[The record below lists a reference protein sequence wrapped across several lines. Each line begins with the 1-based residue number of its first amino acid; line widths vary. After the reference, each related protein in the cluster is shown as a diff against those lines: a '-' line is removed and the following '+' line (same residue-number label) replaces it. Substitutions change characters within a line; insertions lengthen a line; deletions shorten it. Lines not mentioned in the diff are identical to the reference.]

1 MLACRRRPSQSTSP
15 TARPSTGRRDEL
27 VRQHLPLVHH
37 VVADMIARVP
47 RHIPRDELTS
57 AALFGL
63 VQAARAYD
71 PNRGHLRP
79 LRPPAHAGALL
90 DDLRSRDWASRGVRA
105 AARQVRSATDELTV
119 ALGRTPT
126 TTEAG
131 EAAGLSPSEVS
142 RLHDDVHRATV
153 LNYDS
158 VFRDSED
165 CDALSAVDADPGEVI
180 LRRERRAYL
189 RDAVA
194 ALPERL
200 RIVVVGC
207 FFEERP
213 MLDLARE
220 LGVTESRVSQMKAEA
235 LGLLREGLDATLEAE
250 AEASDAGPG
259 VGWPGARPPTSPP
272 WPPARRTGTASTPIP
287 APPTPRWTR
296 ASPAISW
303 AARSSPDRLERRSCS
318 SQHPG
323 DGSGCPGPS
332 PSNFPSFP
340 LRFTSPRPNGRA
352 DRNGR
357 PEAPTDE
364 WP

>member
-1 MLACRRRPSQSTSP
+1 MQMALPSPIDLADRPRGASP
-15 TARPSTGRRDEL
+15 DDL

-37 VVADMIARVP
+37 VVTDMLSRVP

-71 PNRGHLRP
+71 PGRGVSFDRYA
-79 LRPPAHAGALL
+79 RRRMQGALL
-90 DDLRSRDWASRGVRA
+90 DDLRSRDWASRAVRA
-105 AARQVRSATDELTV
+105 QARKVRTVTDDLTV
-119 ALGRTPT
+119 TLGRMPTPH
-126 TTEAG
+126 EAG
-131 EAAGLSPSEVS
+131 AAAGLSANAVN

-165 CDALSAVDADPGEVI
+165 CDALSAAEADPGEMI

-200 RIVVVGC
+200 RVVVVGC

-235 LGLLREGLDATLEAE
+235 LDLLREGLDATLEPE
-250 AEASDAGPG
+250 TPGGLPASGR
-259 VGWPGARPPTSPP
+259 V
-272 WPPARRTGTASTPIP
+272 ARRK
-287 APPTPRWTR
+287 
-296 ASPAISW
+296 
-303 AARSSPDRLERRSCS
+303 AAYIAAVAAGSSYRDRLAAVPR
-318 SQHPG
+318 
-323 DGSGCPGPS
+323 
-332 PSNFPSFP
+332 P
-340 LRFTSPRPNGRA
+340 LRGGSVIDQRMA
-352 DRNGR
+352 S
-357 PEAPTDE
+357 
-364 WP
+364 

>member
-1 MLACRRRPSQSTSP
+1 MQTASPSHIDLAERSLPANP
-15 TARPSTGRRDEL
+15 DEL

-71 PNRGHLRP
+71 PSRGVAFDRYA
-79 LRPPAHAGALL
+79 RRRMQGALL

-105 AARQVRSATDELTV
+105 TARKVRSATDDLTV

-126 TTEAG
+126 TSEAG
-131 EAAGLSPSEVS
+131 AAAGLSAGEVS

-165 CDALSAVDADPGEVI
+165 CDALSTVDADPGEVI
-180 LRRERRAYL
+180 LCRERRAYL

-200 RIVVVGC
+200 RLVVVGC

-235 LGLLREGLDATLEAE
+235 LGLLREGLDATLEPE
-250 AEASDAGPG
+250 AQGTQPAQGR
-259 VGWPGARPPTSPP
+259 V
-272 WPPARRTGTASTPIP
+272 ARRKAAYFAAVAAGSTYRDRLDSD
-287 APPTPRWTR
+287 PRPLR
-296 ASPAISW
+296 
-303 AARSSPDRLERRSCS
+303 RSSVLDERI
-318 SQHPG
+318 
-323 DGSGCPGPS
+323 
-332 PSNFPSFP
+332 
-340 LRFTSPRPNGRA
+340 TA
-352 DRNGR
+352 
-357 PEAPTDE
+357 
-364 WP
+364 

>member
-1 MLACRRRPSQSTSP
+1 MPYMQTAPPSHIDLANSPVATSE
-15 TARPSTGRRDEL
+15 DDL

-71 PNRGHLRP
+71 PSRGVSFDRYA
-79 LRPPAHAGALL
+79 RRRMQGALL

-105 AARQVRSATDELTV
+105 QARKIRSVTDELTV
-119 ALGRTPT
+119 SLGRLPSA
-126 TTEAG
+126 TEAG
-131 EAAGLSPSEVS
+131 AAAGLSANEVS
-142 RLHDDVHRATV
+142 RLNEDVHRATV

-165 CDALSAVDADPGEVI
+165 SDALSSADADPGEVI

-189 RDAVA
+189 RDAVS

-200 RIVVVGC
+200 RVVVVGC

-213 MLDLARE
+213 MLDLAKE

-235 LGLLREGLDATLEAE
+235 LNLLREGLDATLETESAT
-250 AEASDAGPG
+250 ALPASGR
-259 VGWPGARPPTSPP
+259 V
-272 WPPARRTGTASTPIP
+272 ARRK
-287 APPTPRWTR
+287 
-296 ASPAISW
+296 
-303 AARSSPDRLERRSCS
+303 AAYFAAVAAGSSYRDRLAADPR
-318 SQHPG
+318 
-323 DGSGCPGPS
+323 
-332 PSNFPSFP
+332 P
-340 LRFTSPRPNGRA
+340 LRRDAVLEERITA
-352 DRNGR
+352 
-357 PEAPTDE
+357 
-364 WP
+364 

>member
-1 MLACRRRPSQSTSP
+1 MPSMQTASPSQLDLSD
-15 TARPSTGRRDEL
+15 RPLPPNPDEL

-63 VQAARAYD
+63 VQAARAFD
-71 PNRGHLRP
+71 PARGVAFDRYA
-79 LRPPAHAGALL
+79 RRRMQGALL

-105 AARQVRSATDELTV
+105 TARRVRSVTDELTV
-119 ALGRTPT
+119 TLGRTPT
-126 TTEAG
+126 ATEAG
-131 EAAGLSPSEVS
+131 TAAGLSAAEVS
-142 RLHDDVHRATV
+142 RLNEDVHRATV

-165 CDALSAVDADPGEVI
+165 CDALSAVEADPGEVL

-200 RIVVVGC
+200 RVVVIGC

-213 MLDLARE
+213 MLELAKE

-235 LGLLREGLDATLEAE
+235 LGLLREGLDATLDTETTVAIP
-250 AEASDAGPG
+250 AQGR
-259 VGWPGARPPTSPP
+259 V
-272 WPPARRTGTASTPIP
+272 ARRK
-287 APPTPRWTR
+287 
-296 ASPAISW
+296 
-303 AARSSPDRLERRSCS
+303 AAYFAAVAAGSSYRDRLDSEPRSLIQVS
-318 SQHPG
+318 EQYRSA
-323 DGSGCPGPS
+323 S
-332 PSNFPSFP
+332 
-340 LRFTSPRPNGRA
+340 
-352 DRNGR
+352 
-357 PEAPTDE
+357 
-364 WP
+364 

>member
-1 MLACRRRPSQSTSP
+1 MRSMQTAPPSQIDLA
-15 TARPSTGRRDEL
+15 ARPLPSNPDEL

-71 PNRGHLRP
+71 PSRGVTFDRYA
-79 LRPPAHAGALL
+79 RRRMQGALL

-105 AARQVRSATDELTV
+105 AARKVRSATDELTV

-126 TTEAG
+126 ATEAG
-131 EAAGLSPSEVS
+131 EAAGLSPAEVS

-165 CDALSAVDADPGEVI
+165 CDALSSAEADPGEVI

-200 RIVVVGC
+200 RVVVVGC

-213 MLDLARE
+213 MLELARE

-235 LGLLREGLDATLEAE
+235 LGLLREGLDATLEADAQ
-250 AEASDAGPG
+250 AEEPAQGR
-259 VGWPGARPPTSPP
+259 V
-272 WPPARRTGTASTPIP
+272 ARRK
-287 APPTPRWTR
+287 
-296 ASPAISW
+296 
-303 AARSSPDRLERRSCS
+303 AAYFAAVAAGSSYRDRLDS
-318 SQHPG
+318 
-323 DGSGCPGPS
+323 D
-332 PSNFPSFP
+332 
-340 LRFTSPRPNGRA
+340 PRPLQR
-352 DRNGR
+352 DSML
-357 PEAPTDE
+357 DE
-364 WP
+364 RITA

>member
-1 MLACRRRPSQSTSP
+1 MQTAPPSRIDLTERPLP
-15 TARPSTGRRDEL
+15 PNPDEL

-47 RHIPRDELTS
+47 RHNPRDELTS

-71 PNRGHLRP
+71 PGRGVSFDRYA
-79 LRPPAHAGALL
+79 RRRMQGALL

-105 AARQVRSATDELTV
+105 AARKVRSVTDDLTV

-126 TTEAG
+126 AGEAG
-131 EAAGLSPSEVS
+131 AAAGLSAHDVN

-165 CDALSAVDADPGEVI
+165 CDALSAVEADPGEVI

-200 RIVVVGC
+200 RVVVVGC
-207 FFEERP
+207 FFDERP

-235 LGLLREGLDATLEAE
+235 LGLLREGLDATLDTEAE
-250 AEASDAGPG
+250 SALPASGR
-259 VGWPGARPPTSPP
+259 V
-272 WPPARRTGTASTPIP
+272 ARRK
-287 APPTPRWTR
+287 
-296 ASPAISW
+296 
-303 AARSSPDRLERRSCS
+303 AAYFAAVAAGSSYRDRLDS
-318 SQHPG
+318 
-323 DGSGCPGPS
+323 D
-332 PSNFPSFP
+332 
-340 LRFTSPRPNGRA
+340 PRPLLR
-352 DRNGR
+352 DSVL
-357 PEAPTDE
+357 DE
-364 WP
+364 RITA

>member
-1 MLACRRRPSQSTSP
+1 MPFMQTATSP
-15 TARPSTGRRDEL
+15 QIVLADRALPLNPDEL

-63 VQAARAYD
+63 VQAARAFD
-71 PNRGHLRP
+71 PSRGVTFDRYA
-79 LRPPAHAGALL
+79 RRRMQGALL

-105 AARQVRSATDELTV
+105 AARKVRSVTDELTV

-126 TTEAG
+126 NVEAG
-131 EAAGLSPSEVS
+131 AAAGLSANEVS
-142 RLHDDVHRATV
+142 RLNEDVHRATV

-165 CDALSAVDADPGEVI
+165 CDALSTVDADPGEVI

-200 RIVVVGC
+200 RVVVVGC

-213 MLDLARE
+213 MLELAKE

-235 LGLLREGLDATLEAE
+235 LGLLREGLDATLEADTPDE
-250 AEASDAGPG
+250 AQPAQGR
-259 VGWPGARPPTSPP
+259 V
-272 WPPARRTGTASTPIP
+272 ARRKAAYFAAVAAGSSYRDRLDSTPRSLQVSEPI
-287 APPTPRWTR
+287 
-296 ASPAISW
+296 ASAS
-303 AARSSPDRLERRSCS
+303 
-318 SQHPG
+318 
-323 DGSGCPGPS
+323 
-332 PSNFPSFP
+332 
-340 LRFTSPRPNGRA
+340 
-352 DRNGR
+352 
-357 PEAPTDE
+357 
-364 WP
+364 

>member
-1 MLACRRRPSQSTSP
+1 MQTAPPSHIDLTAVSSRPLPPSP
-15 TARPSTGRRDEL
+15 DDL

-71 PNRGHLRP
+71 PDRGVTFDRYA
-79 LRPPAHAGALL
+79 RRRMQGALL

-105 AARQVRSATDELTV
+105 QARKVRSVTDELTV
-119 ALGRTPT
+119 TLGRLPSAV
-126 TTEAG
+126 EAG
-131 EAAGLSPSEVS
+131 EAAGLSANEVS
-142 RLHDDVHRATV
+142 RLNDDVHRATV

-165 CDALSAVDADPGEVI
+165 CDALSASEADPGEVI

-200 RIVVVGC
+200 RVVVVGC
-207 FFEERP
+207 FFDERP

-235 LGLLREGLDATLEAE
+235 LNLLREGLDATLDTETQSSGLP
-250 AEASDAGPG
+250 ASGR
-259 VGWPGARPPTSPP
+259 V
-272 WPPARRTGTASTPIP
+272 ARRK
-287 APPTPRWTR
+287 
-296 ASPAISW
+296 
-303 AARSSPDRLERRSCS
+303 AAYFAAVAAGSSYRDRLDADPR
-318 SQHPG
+318 
-323 DGSGCPGPS
+323 
-332 PSNFPSFP
+332 P
-340 LRFTSPRPNGRA
+340 LRRDGTVDQRIIA
-352 DRNGR
+352 
-357 PEAPTDE
+357 
-364 WP
+364 

>member
-1 MLACRRRPSQSTSP
+1 MQTAISP
-15 TARPSTGRRDEL
+15 QIDIADRAVSPNPDEL

-63 VQAARAYD
+63 VQAARSYD
-71 PNRGHLRP
+71 PGRGVTFDRYA
-79 LRPPAHAGALL
+79 RRRMQGALL

-105 AARQVRSATDELTV
+105 AARKVRSVTDELTV

-126 TTEAG
+126 DVEAG
-131 EAAGLSPSEVS
+131 AAAGLSAHEVS
-142 RLHDDVHRATV
+142 RLNEDVHRATV

-165 CDALSAVDADPGEVI
+165 CDALSTADGDPGEVL

-200 RIVVVGC
+200 RLVVVGC

-213 MLDLARE
+213 MLELAKE

-235 LGLLREGLDATLEAE
+235 LGLLREGLDATLDAEAE
-250 AEASDAGPG
+250 AE
-259 VGWPGARPPTSPP
+259 PPVQGRV
-272 WPPARRTGTASTPIP
+272 ARRKAAYFAAVAAGSTYRDRLD
-287 APPTPRWTR
+287 ATPRPVQISDQIR
-296 ASPAISW
+296 SAS
-303 AARSSPDRLERRSCS
+303 
-318 SQHPG
+318 
-323 DGSGCPGPS
+323 
-332 PSNFPSFP
+332 
-340 LRFTSPRPNGRA
+340 
-352 DRNGR
+352 
-357 PEAPTDE
+357 
-364 WP
+364 

>member
-1 MLACRRRPSQSTSP
+1 MQTAPPSQIDLADRALP
-15 TARPSTGRRDEL
+15 PNPDEL

-71 PNRGHLRP
+71 PSRGVTFDRYA
-79 LRPPAHAGALL
+79 RRRMQGALL

-105 AARQVRSATDELTV
+105 AARKVRSVTDELTV
-119 ALGRTPT
+119 ALGRTPSSV
-126 TTEAG
+126 EAG
-131 EAAGLSPSEVS
+131 AAAGLSANEVS
-142 RLHDDVHRATV
+142 RLNDDVHRATV
-153 LNYDS
+153 LNYDA

-165 CDALSAVDADPGEVI
+165 CDALSTAEADPGEVI

-200 RIVVVGC
+200 RFVVVGC

-213 MLDLARE
+213 MLELAKE

-235 LGLLREGLDATLEAE
+235 LGLLREGLDATLDPEAQ
-250 AEASDAGPG
+250 A
-259 VGWPGARPPTSPP
+259 ARPPSGRV
-272 WPPARRTGTASTPIP
+272 ARRK
-287 APPTPRWTR
+287 
-296 ASPAISW
+296 
-303 AARSSPDRLERRSCS
+303 AAYFAAVAAGSSYRDRLDSV
-318 SQHPG
+318 
-323 DGSGCPGPS
+323 
-332 PSNFPSFP
+332 
-340 LRFTSPRPNGRA
+340 PRPVQVS
-352 DRNGR
+352 DRYR
-357 PEAPTDE
+357 SAS
-364 WP
+364 

>member
-1 MLACRRRPSQSTSP
+1 MLGMQTAPPSPIDLAEGPLPP
-15 TARPSTGRRDEL
+15 TPDEL

-63 VQAARAYD
+63 VQAARAFD
-71 PNRGHLRP
+71 PGRGVSFDRYA
-79 LRPPAHAGALL
+79 RRRMQGALL
-90 DDLRSRDWASRGVRA
+90 DDLRGRDWGSRGGRA
-105 AARQVRSATDELTV
+105 QARKVRSATDELTV
-119 ALGRTPT
+119 ALGRIPSAA
-126 TTEAG
+126 EAG
-131 EAAGLSPSEVS
+131 AAAGLSATEVS

-165 CDALSAVDADPGEVI
+165 CDALSTVEADPGEVI
-180 LRRERRAYL
+180 LHRERRAYL

-200 RIVVVGC
+200 RVVVVGC

-235 LGLLREGLDATLEAE
+235 LGLLREGLDATLDTEAQS
-250 AEASDAGPG
+250 ALPG
-259 VGWPGARPPTSPP
+259 SGRV
-272 WPPARRTGTASTPIP
+272 ARRK
-287 APPTPRWTR
+287 
-296 ASPAISW
+296 
-303 AARSSPDRLERRSCS
+303 AAYFAAVAAGSSYRDRLDS
-318 SQHPG
+318 
-323 DGSGCPGPS
+323 D
-332 PSNFPSFP
+332 
-340 LRFTSPRPNGRA
+340 PRPLLSN
-352 DRNGR
+352 
-357 PEAPTDE
+357 PVLDE
-364 WP
+364 RITA

>member
-1 MLACRRRPSQSTSP
+1 MPSMQTAPPPIDLADRSSLPP
-15 TARPSTGRRDEL
+15 NPDEL
-27 VRQHLPLVHH
+27 VREHLPLVHH

-71 PNRGHLRP
+71 PARGVSFDRYA
-79 LRPPAHAGALL
+79 RRRMQGALL

-105 AARQVRSATDELTV
+105 TARKVRSVTDELTV

-126 TTEAG
+126 ATEAG
-131 EAAGLSPSEVS
+131 AAAGLSANEVS
-142 RLHDDVHRATV
+142 RLNDDVHRATV

-165 CDALSAVDADPGEVI
+165 CDALSAAGADPGEVI

-189 RDAVA
+189 RDAVS

-213 MLDLARE
+213 MLELARE

-235 LGLLREGLDATLEAE
+235 LGLLKEGLDATLEAE
-250 AEASDAGPG
+250 AQGTLPASG
-259 VGWPGARPPTSPP
+259 RI
-272 WPPARRTGTASTPIP
+272 ARRK
-287 APPTPRWTR
+287 
-296 ASPAISW
+296 
-303 AARSSPDRLERRSCS
+303 AAYFAAVAAGSSYRDRLDSDPRPLR
-318 SQHPG
+318 PR
-323 DGSGCPGPS
+323 GSGS
-332 PSNFPSFP
+332 VSHV
-340 LRFTSPRPNGRA
+340 L
-352 DRNGR
+352 
-357 PEAPTDE
+357 DE
-364 WP
+364 RITA

>member
-1 MLACRRRPSQSTSP
+1 MPCMQTAPASQIDLADRSLRPNP
-15 TARPSTGRRDEL
+15 DDL

-63 VQAARAYD
+63 VQAARAFD
-71 PNRGHLRP
+71 PERGVTFDRYA
-79 LRPPAHAGALL
+79 RRRMQGALL
-90 DDLRSRDWASRGVRA
+90 DDLRSRDWASRGVRSQ
-105 AARQVRSATDELTV
+105 ARKIRSVTDELTV
-119 ALGRTPT
+119 SLGRTPT
-126 TTEAG
+126 ATEAG
-131 EAAGLSPSEVS
+131 AAAGLSANDVS
-142 RLHDDVHRATV
+142 RLKEDVHRATV

-165 CDALSAVDADPGEVI
+165 CDALSTADADPGEVI

-200 RIVVVGC
+200 RTVVVGC

-235 LGLLREGLDATLEAE
+235 LGLLREGLDATLDAE
-250 AEASDAGPG
+250 ISSAL
-259 VGWPGARPPTSPP
+259 PPSGRV
-272 WPPARRTGTASTPIP
+272 ARRK
-287 APPTPRWTR
+287 
-296 ASPAISW
+296 
-303 AARSSPDRLERRSCS
+303 AAYFAAVAAGSSYRDRLESDPR
-318 SQHPG
+318 
-323 DGSGCPGPS
+323 
-332 PSNFPSFP
+332 P
-340 LRFTSPRPNGRA
+340 LRPRDDGGVLEQRTA
-352 DRNGR
+352 
-357 PEAPTDE
+357 
-364 WP
+364 

>member
-1 MLACRRRPSQSTSP
+1 MRSMQTAPPSQIDVAERALP
-15 TARPSTGRRDEL
+15 PNPDEL

-37 VVADMIARVP
+37 VVADMIVRVP

-71 PNRGHLRP
+71 PSRGVSFDRYA
-79 LRPPAHAGALL
+79 RRRMQGALL
-90 DDLRSRDWASRGVRA
+90 DDLRSRDWASRGVRS
-105 AARQVRSATDELTV
+105 AARKVRSVTDDLTV

-126 TTEAG
+126 ASEAG
-131 EAAGLSPSEVS
+131 AAAGLSAGEVS

-165 CDALSAVDADPGEVI
+165 CDALSTVDADPGEVI

-189 RDAVA
+189 RDAVS

-200 RIVVVGC
+200 RVVVVGC

-235 LGLLREGLDATLEAE
+235 LTLLREGLDATLDTEGE
-250 AEASDAGPG
+250 
-259 VGWPGARPPTSPP
+259 GAQPTQGRV
-272 WPPARRTGTASTPIP
+272 ARRKAAYFAAVAAGSTY
-287 APPTPRWTR
+287 R
-296 ASPAISW
+296 
-303 AARSSPDRLERRSCS
+303 DRLDSDPR
-318 SQHPG
+318 
-323 DGSGCPGPS
+323 
-332 PSNFPSFP
+332 P
-340 LRFTSPRPNGRA
+340 LRRDSVL
-352 DRNGR
+352 
-357 PEAPTDE
+357 DE
-364 WP
+364 RITA

>member
-1 MLACRRRPSQSTSP
+1 MLGMQTALPSRIDLDDRTLPASP
-15 TARPSTGRRDEL
+15 DEL
-27 VRQHLPLVHH
+27 VRDHLPLVHH

-71 PNRGHLRP
+71 PNRGVSFDRYA
-79 LRPPAHAGALL
+79 RRRMQGALL

-105 AARQVRSATDELTV
+105 AARKVRSVTDELTV

-126 TTEAG
+126 ATEAG
-131 EAAGLSPSEVS
+131 TAVGLSPNEIS

-165 CDALSAVDADPGEVI
+165 CDALSTVDADPGEVI

-200 RIVVVGC
+200 RVVVVGC
-207 FFEERP
+207 FFDERP
-213 MLDLARE
+213 MLDLARD

-235 LGLLREGLDATLEAE
+235 LGLLREGLDATLDTDAQTSLP
-250 AEASDAGPG
+250 ASGR
-259 VGWPGARPPTSPP
+259 V
-272 WPPARRTGTASTPIP
+272 ARRKA
-287 APPTPRWTR
+287 AYF
-296 ASPAISW
+296 AAV
-303 AARSSPDRLERRSCS
+303 AARSSYRDRLNSDPR
-318 SQHPG
+318 
-323 DGSGCPGPS
+323 
-332 PSNFPSFP
+332 P
-340 LRFTSPRPNGRA
+340 LRHEIELDQRIA
-352 DRNGR
+352 
-357 PEAPTDE
+357 
-364 WP
+364 

>member
-1 MLACRRRPSQSTSP
+1 MLGMQTAPSSCVDMADRGQSP
-15 TARPSTGRRDEL
+15 DPDEL
-27 VRQHLPLVHH
+27 VRLHLPLVHH

-71 PNRGHLRP
+71 PSRGVSFDRYA
-79 LRPPAHAGALL
+79 RRRMQGALL

-105 AARQVRSATDELTV
+105 QARKVRSATDELTV
-119 ALGRTPT
+119 ALGRVPT
-126 TTEAG
+126 ATEAG
-131 EAAGLSPSEVS
+131 AAAGLSAGEIS

-158 VFRDSED
+158 VFRDSDD
-165 CDALSAVDADPGEVI
+165 CDALSTAESDPGEVI
-180 LRRERRAYL
+180 LHRERRAYL

-200 RIVVVGC
+200 RVVVVGC

-235 LGLLREGLDATLEAE
+235 LNLLREGLDAALGAE
-250 AEASDAGPG
+250 AQTEQ
-259 VGWPGARPPTSPP
+259 PTQGRV
-272 WPPARRTGTASTPIP
+272 ARRK
-287 APPTPRWTR
+287 
-296 ASPAISW
+296 
-303 AARSSPDRLERRSCS
+303 AAYFAAVAAGSSYRDRLDAEPR
-318 SQHPG
+318 
-323 DGSGCPGPS
+323 
-332 PSNFPSFP
+332 P
-340 LRFTSPRPNGRA
+340 LRRDTA
-352 DRNGR
+352 L
-357 PEAPTDE
+357 DE
-364 WP
+364 RITA

>member
-1 MLACRRRPSQSTSP
+1 MQTVSPSHIDLAERVLLPNP
-15 TARPSTGRRDEL
+15 DEL
-27 VRQHLPLVHH
+27 VREHLPLVHH

-71 PNRGHLRP
+71 PDRGVSFDRYA
-79 LRPPAHAGALL
+79 RRRMQGALL

-105 AARQVRSATDELTV
+105 QARKIRSVTDDLTV
-119 ALGRTPT
+119 SLGRTPT
-126 TTEAG
+126 ASEAG
-131 EAAGLSPSEVS
+131 AAAGLSVNEVS
-142 RLHDDVHRATV
+142 RLNDDVHRATV

-165 CDALSAVDADPGEVI
+165 CDALSTADADPGEVI

-200 RIVVVGC
+200 RTVVVGC

-213 MLDLARE
+213 MLELARE

-235 LGLLREGLDATLEAE
+235 LGLLREGLDATLETE
-250 AEASDAGPG
+250 SAGTLPG
-259 VGWPGARPPTSPP
+259 TGRV
-272 WPPARRTGTASTPIP
+272 ARRKAAYFAAVATG
-287 APPTPRWTR
+287 
-296 ASPAISW
+296 
-303 AARSSPDRLERRSCS
+303 SSYRDRLNSDPR
-318 SQHPG
+318 
-323 DGSGCPGPS
+323 
-332 PSNFPSFP
+332 P
-340 LRFTSPRPNGRA
+340 LRR
-352 DRNGR
+352 
-357 PEAPTDE
+357 EAVLDE
-364 WP
+364 RITA

>member
-1 MLACRRRPSQSTSP
+1 MPSMQTASP
-15 TARPSTGRRDEL
+15 PQLDLVDRALPPNPDDL

-71 PNRGHLRP
+71 PSRGVTFDRYA
-79 LRPPAHAGALL
+79 RRRMQGALL

-105 AARQVRSATDELTV
+105 AARKVRSATDDLTV
-119 ALGRTPT
+119 TLGRTPT
-126 TTEAG
+126 NSEAAA
-131 EAAGLSPSEVS
+131 AAGLSANDVS
-142 RLHDDVHRATV
+142 RLNEDVHRATV

-165 CDALSAVDADPGEVI
+165 CDALSTADADPGEVL

-200 RIVVVGC
+200 RLVVVGC

-213 MLDLARE
+213 MLELARE

-235 LGLLREGLDATLEAE
+235 LGLLREGLDATLDAE
-250 AEASDAGPG
+250 GEGGLPVQG
-259 VGWPGARPPTSPP
+259 RV
-272 WPPARRTGTASTPIP
+272 ARRKAAYFAAVAAGSTY
-287 APPTPRWTR
+287 R
-296 ASPAISW
+296 
-303 AARSSPDRLERRSCS
+303 DRLDAAPRQQFSGQIRSAS
-318 SQHPG
+318 
-323 DGSGCPGPS
+323 
-332 PSNFPSFP
+332 
-340 LRFTSPRPNGRA
+340 
-352 DRNGR
+352 
-357 PEAPTDE
+357 
-364 WP
+364 

>member
-1 MLACRRRPSQSTSP
+1 MPSMQTASPHIDLADRASLPP
-15 TARPSTGRRDEL
+15 NPDEL
-27 VRQHLPLVHH
+27 VREHLPLVHH

-71 PNRGHLRP
+71 PSRGVSFDRYA
-79 LRPPAHAGALL
+79 RRRMQGALL

-105 AARQVRSATDELTV
+105 AARKVRSVTDELTL

-126 TTEAG
+126 ATEAG
-131 EAAGLSPSEVS
+131 AAAGLSANEVS
-142 RLHDDVHRATV
+142 RLNDDVHRATV

-165 CDALSAVDADPGEVI
+165 CDALSTVEADPGEVI

-200 RIVVVGC
+200 RVVVVGC

-213 MLDLARE
+213 MLELAKE

-235 LGLLREGLDATLEAE
+235 LRLLREGLDATLGTDPQVSRP
-250 AEASDAGPG
+250 ASGR
-259 VGWPGARPPTSPP
+259 V
-272 WPPARRTGTASTPIP
+272 ARRK
-287 APPTPRWTR
+287 
-296 ASPAISW
+296 
-303 AARSSPDRLERRSCS
+303 AAYFAAVAAGSSYRDRLDSDPR
-318 SQHPG
+318 
-323 DGSGCPGPS
+323 
-332 PSNFPSFP
+332 P
-340 LRFTSPRPNGRA
+340 LRHDNLLDKRIA
-352 DRNGR
+352 
-357 PEAPTDE
+357 
-364 WP
+364 

>member
-1 MLACRRRPSQSTSP
+1 MPFMQTATSP
-15 TARPSTGRRDEL
+15 QIDLADRALPLNPDDL

-63 VQAARAYD
+63 VQAARAFD
-71 PNRGHLRP
+71 PSRGVTFDRYA
-79 LRPPAHAGALL
+79 RRRMQGALL

-105 AARQVRSATDELTV
+105 AARKVRSVTDELTV

-126 TTEAG
+126 NVEAG
-131 EAAGLSPSEVS
+131 AAAGLSANDVS
-142 RLHDDVHRATV
+142 RLNEDVHRATV

-165 CDALSAVDADPGEVI
+165 CDALSTVDADPGEVI

-200 RIVVVGC
+200 RVVVVGC

-213 MLDLARE
+213 MLELAKE

-235 LGLLREGLDATLEAE
+235 LGLLREGLDATLEADTPE
-250 AEASDAGPG
+250 AQPAQGR
-259 VGWPGARPPTSPP
+259 V
-272 WPPARRTGTASTPIP
+272 ARRKAAYFAAVAAGSSYRDRLDSTPRSLQVSEPI
-287 APPTPRWTR
+287 
-296 ASPAISW
+296 ASAS
-303 AARSSPDRLERRSCS
+303 
-318 SQHPG
+318 
-323 DGSGCPGPS
+323 
-332 PSNFPSFP
+332 
-340 LRFTSPRPNGRA
+340 
-352 DRNGR
+352 
-357 PEAPTDE
+357 
-364 WP
+364 